1 MKTKLL
7 LTFAA
12 WLFVSVTAL
21 AVPAK
26 RVTKT
31 VRLDNGTTVELTL
44 RGDEHFSFYTDAK
57 GNPFKQ
63 TLEGKYEQLTRQ
75 EVDSLWTLRKKERVG
90 NLFDGKSARRN
101 SPMHKA
107 GIPSSVTTGN
117 QKGLVIL
124 VEFKDEKFVTPNPKA
139 VFERFFNEEGYNGY
153 NNAGS
158 VKDYFLRQSYGKL
171 NINFDVVGPYTTS
184 KNMSY
189 YGAATENANDV
200 RPAHMVAEAV
210 DAASKD
216 VNFAD
221 YDWNSDGE
229 VDQVFVVYAGYNQAQ
244 GAPDSTIWPHEWKL
258 EAGGLTR
265 TYNGKTI
272 NTYGCSSELKG
283 DGVYDA
289 GILDGIGTACHEFSH
304 CLGLPDMY
312 DTSENK
318 SNFGMGD
325 WDVMCSGSYNDNNT
339 SHTPAGYTSYERMF
353 AGWLTPTEINTMT
366 RINDMKPLATD
377 AEAYIL
383 YNEKNRNEYYLLENR
398 QLTGF
403 DAGLPGHGLLVLH
416 VDYAEDAWTSNAVN
430 TISTRQRMTIIPADN
445 KLYPYNSDM
454 AGDPFPGT
462 KGNKH
467 LTDYTSPAATLYNKN
482 TDGRLFMGKPLTN
495 ISESTD
501 GLISFVVC
509 HPGVTPPV
517 VSEGVEKGSGSF
529 TISWNAIPDATSYE
543 IELTEIPAAKHDT
556 AECKRIEI
564 LGSQFYS
571 KSVGFS
577 DISKQLAN
585 YGLSGNWSGSKLF
598 TSPNGLKMGTT
609 TDSGKLYTP
618 WYIMAESGALT
629 LVLGTASQ
637 NATGNIYFATADVN
651 GSYIVSSSVEEE
663 NIGFEFTKPGRMVFH
678 LNSLKG
684 AYKLGV
690 LPDNVFYLDY
700 LAVYEGTF
708 TAEELGIAEETGRLK
723 NVRRRVNTS
732 TITASG
738 TSYTFTGLDPT
749 STFQYRVRAIGPEAT
764 SGWSDSH
771 EFAFSATGIDSVRI
785 EKQNSKTVYTLDGRR
800 VDTDASLPKGIY
812 IRNGK
817 KVIR

>member
-1 MKTKLL
+1 M
-7 LTFAA
+7 
-12 WLFVSVTAL
+12 
-21 AVPAK
+21 
-26 RVTKT
+26 
-31 VRLDNGTTVELTL
+31 
-44 RGDEHFSFYTDAK
+44 
-57 GNPFKQ
+57 
-63 TLEGKYEQLTRQ
+63 
-75 EVDSLWTLRKKERVG
+75 
-90 NLFDGKSARRN
+90 
-101 SPMHKA
+101 
-107 GIPSSVTTGN
+107 
-117 QKGLVIL
+117 
-124 VEFKDEKFVTPNPKA
+124 
-139 VFERFFNEEGYNGY
+139 
-153 NNAGS
+153 AGS
-158 VKDYFLRQSYGKL
+158 VKDYFLKQSYNQL
-171 NINFDVVGPYTTS
+171 EIDFDVVGPYTT
-184 KNMSY
+184 KYDMKY
-189 YGAATENANDV
+189 YGRPSGSSNDFN
-200 RPAHMVAEAV
+200 PYGMVAEAI
-210 DAASKD
+210 DAAAADVDYSK
-216 VNFAD
+216 
-221 YDWNSDGE
+221 YDWDGDGE
-229 VDQVFVVYAGYNQAQ
+229 VDQVFIIFAGYNQAQ
-244 GAPDSTIWPHEWKL
+244 GADENTIWPHEWKL
-258 EAGGLTR
+258 SSTGYVR
-265 TYNGKTI
+265 NYNGVSI

-283 DGVYDA
+283 DGVHNT

-312 DTSENK
+312 DTSGN
-318 SNFGMGD
+318 SFAMSD
-325 WDVMCSGSYNDNNT
+325 WDIMSSGNYNDG
-339 SHTPAGYTSYERMF
+339 SRTPAGYTSYERMF
-353 AGWLTPTEINTMT
+353 SGWMQPKELNSLTHISG
-366 RINDMKPLATD
+366 MKPLATD

-383 YNEKNRNEYYLLENR
+383 YNEANHNEYYLLENR

-416 VDYAEDAWTSNAVN
+416 VDYNESAWAGNTVN
-430 TISTRQRMTIIPADN
+430 TSENHQRMTIIPADGAAYTSSSS
-445 KLYPYNSDM
+445 L

-462 KGNKH
+462 KGNMQ

-495 ISESTD
+495 ITESSD

-529 TISWNAIPDATSYE
+529 TISWNAVPDATSYE

-609 TDSGKLYTP
+609 TAPGNLSTP
-618 WYIMAESGALT
+618 WYIMAESGELT
-629 LVLGTASQ
+629 LVLGTTSQ
-637 NATGNIYFATADVN
+637 NATGNVYFATADGDGN
-651 GSYIVSSSVEEE
+651 YIVSSSVEEE

-708 TAEELGIAEETGRLK
+708 SAEELGIAEETGRLK

-771 EFAFSATGIDSVRI
+771 EFSFSATGIDSVLV
-785 EKQNSKTVYTLDGRR
+785 EKQNSKAVYTLDGRR